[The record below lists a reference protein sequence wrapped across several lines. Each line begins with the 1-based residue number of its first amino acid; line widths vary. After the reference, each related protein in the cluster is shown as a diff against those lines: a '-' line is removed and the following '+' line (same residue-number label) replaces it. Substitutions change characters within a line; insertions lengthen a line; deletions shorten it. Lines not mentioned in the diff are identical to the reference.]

1 MKHIRKNLLICCL
14 VALVLCFLSMNVWAV
29 TLSFSPP
36 SQIVG
41 INDTFDVGI
50 AVSGLENSDLGG
62 FDLNVRFD
70 EAVISFVTYSLGNG
84 LGAISSEAG
93 DWSSGILG
101 GGIVNLVEIS
111 YLSDLSAQPD
121 SFTLA
126 TLSFTGAA
134 LGNSILSFSDV
145 TLSDAYGDRLVP
157 SLESGSVSVVPE
169 PGTLLLLG
177 FGLIGLAGYGRK
189 KFFRK

>member
-1 MKHIRKNLLICCL
+1 
-14 VALVLCFLSMNVWAV
+14 MNVWAV

-41 INDTFDVGI
+41 INNTFDVGI
-50 AVSGLENSDLGG
+50 VVSGLENPDLGG
-62 FDLNVRFD
+62 FDLNVSFD
-70 EAVISFVTYSLGNG
+70 EAIISFVNYSLGNG
-84 LGAISSEAG
+84 LGDISLGDAV
-93 DWSSGILG
+93 DWSLGNLG
-101 GGIVNLVEIS
+101 GGIENLAEIS
-111 YLSDLSAQPD
+111 FLFDLSAQSN

-145 TLSDAYGDRLVP
+145 TLSDAYGDQLVP
-157 SLESGSVSVVPE
+157 SLESGSVNVVPE

-177 FGLIGLAGYGRK
+177 SGLIGLAGYGRK